1 MTTTSFL
8 LNSGRS
14 KQKHRTRDALISA
27 ARELIAK
34 GASPTVEDAAAAAS
48 ISRTTAYRYFRSQAQ
63 LLAAAH
69 PEVAATTLLPRNPPA
84 DPGAR
89 LEIVVREIIRIVIDT
104 EPQQRTML
112 RLSLDPAPRPEGLL
126 LRQGRAIGWIEEA
139 LAPLQGR
146 VPKPKLRRLVHAVRA
161 AIGIEA
167 LVWLTDVA
175 GLSRKEA
182 VKTMRWSAQALLEA
196 TLACQQRAR

>member
-1 MTTTSFL
+1 MTTTSL
-8 LNSGRS
+8 LLDSGRS
-14 KQKHRTRDALISA
+14 KQKYRTRTALIAA
-27 ARELIAK
+27 ARELIAR
-34 GASPTVEDAAAAAS
+34 GASPTVEEAAAAAT
-48 ISRTTAYRYFRSQAQ
+48 ISRTTAYRYFGSQAE

-69 PEVAATTLLPRNPPA
+69 PEVVATTLLPRNPPA
-84 DPGAR
+84 DAGAR
-89 LEIVVREIIRIVIDT
+89 LEIVVREITRIVIDT

-126 LRQGRAIGWIEEA
+126 LRQGRAIAWIEEA
-139 LAPLQGR
+139 LEPLRGR
-146 VPKPKLRRLVHAVRA
+146 VPKPELRRLVHAVRA

-182 VKTMRWSAQALLEA
+182 VKTMRWSAQSLLEA
-196 TLACQQRAR
+196 TLARHRRTR